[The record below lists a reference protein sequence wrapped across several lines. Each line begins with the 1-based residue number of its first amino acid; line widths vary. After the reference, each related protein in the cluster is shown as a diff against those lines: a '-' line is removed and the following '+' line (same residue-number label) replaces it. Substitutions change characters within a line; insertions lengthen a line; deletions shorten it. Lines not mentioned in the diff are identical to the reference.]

1 MTFGVTPEGFV
12 KKRLADIKTEIENE
26 VRAVFG
32 NQINLTPQ
40 SVFSQFIGILAD
52 RESALWEL
60 AEDTYNSQYPD
71 TAEGIALDNI
81 ASISGIIRLAA
92 QQSRVR
98 NVILRGDVGT
108 LVPPGTV
115 FSVSG
120 SPTSRFSTLTGVTLA
135 AGADEV
141 QTISFSGVPASGSF
155 RLTHLGFSTELI
167 LLSDTL
173 AQIKEKLEALPYIRE
188 VTVTGSFATTL
199 VVSFVGQDG
208 KIDQPLLGFSDNTLQ
223 TIAPA
228 AVIIT
233 ITETT
238 PGVPQGLVEV
248 LAEAFGPIDAPI
260 YSLTEIET
268 PVTGLDSVLNTEE
281 TILGRNLETDAEL
294 KVRRLQS
301 LQRAG
306 ASTVEA
312 IRARLLEV
320 QDVQEVVIFENV
332 TNVTDVNGLPPK
344 SFRAFVQGGD
354 TQEVGDNIWLNK
366 PAGIQTTGDIEVS
379 VNDSQGVVQTIFF
392 SRPIEVPIFIDI
404 QITRDTTPTS
414 PWPANGADLVRAAL
428 VDYIEGLSIGEDVIV
443 YPRLVASLN
452 DIPGILDVELGV
464 GIAADPPIGQDD
476 NIVIAINQ
484 VATVSDP
491 ANDIDVVILP

>member
-1 MTFGVTPEGFV
+1 MTFGVTPQGFV

-32 NQINLTPQ
+32 NQVNLTPQ
-40 SVFSQFIGILAD
+40 SVFSQFIGILSD

-71 TAEGIALDNI
+71 TAEGVALDNI
-81 ASISGIIRLAA
+81 ASISGVIRLAA

-98 NVILRGDVGT
+98 DVHLFGDAGT
-108 LVPPGTV
+108 LIPAGTV
-115 FSVSG
+115 FSVLG
-120 SPTSRFSTLTGVTLA
+120 SPTARFATLTAVVLV

-141 QTISFSGVPASGSF
+141 QTVSFSGVPNSGTF
-155 RLTHLGFSTELI
+155 RFAHLGFQTSLI

-173 AQIKEKLEALPYIRE
+173 AQIKEKLEDLPYIRE
-188 VTVTGSFATTL
+188 VSVTGSFATTL
-199 VVSFVGQDG
+199 VITFQGLDG
-208 KIDQPLLGFSDNTLQ
+208 KIDQPLLTIVDNTLL

-228 AVIIT
+228 AIT
-233 ITETT
+233 ITVTQTT
-238 PGVPQGLVEV
+238 AGVPQGLVEV
-248 LAEAFGPIDAPI
+248 LAEEFGPIDAPL

-268 PVTGLDSVLNTEE
+268 PVTGLDAVLNTE
-281 TILGRNLETDAEL
+281 TAILGRNLETDSEL

-320 QDVQEVVIFENV
+320 QDVEEVVIFENV
-332 TNVTDVNGLPPK
+332 TEVVDGNGLPPK

-354 TQEVGDNIWLNK
+354 DQEIGDAIWLNK
-366 PAGIQTTGDIEVS
+366 PAGIQTSGAITVN
-379 VNDSQGVVQTIFF
+379 VNDSQGVVQTVSF
-392 SRPIEVPIFIDI
+392 SRPVEVPIFIDI
-404 QITRDTTPTS
+404 EITRDTTPTS
-414 PWPANGADLVRAAL
+414 PWPANGASLVRDALAA
-428 VDYIEGLSIGEDVIV
+428 YIEGLSIGQDVIV
-443 YPRLVASLN
+443 YPQLVAALN
-452 DIPGILDVELGV
+452 SIPGILDVELGV

-476 NIVIAINQ
+476 NITIAINE
-484 VATVSDP
+484 VAVITDA
-491 ANDIDVVILP
+491 ANDIDVVVLP